1 MERFQNDEDAFSV
14 TDQSEIMDTM
24 ENVNSTMS
32 LMIGGIAAIS
42 LLVGGV
48 GIMNIMLVSVTER
61 TREIGIR
68 KAIGAKKSVIMLQFL
83 LEALMV
89 SIMGCMAGI
98 LLSFGILKIAGMF
111 VTSMKFQI
119 NIKVVWIS
127 VVFSGI
133 IGIMFGLYPA
143 NKAARKKPIEALRY
157 SG

>member
-1 MERFQNDEDAFSV
+1 
-14 TDQSEIMDTM
+14 M
-24 ENVNSTMS
+24 ENTE
-32 LMIGGIAAIS
+32 GG
-42 LLVGGV
+42 G
-48 GIMNIMLVSVTER
+48 
-61 TREIGIR
+61 
-68 KAIGAKKSVIMLQFL
+68 
-83 LEALMV
+83 

-111 VTSMKFQI
+111 ATFMKFQI
-119 NIKVVWIS
+119 NIKVVRIS

>member
-61 TREIGIR
+61 TRAIGLR

-143 NKAARKKPIEALRY
+143 NKAARKKPIVALRY